1 MSILI
6 FEVTKPCLLFLKGE
20 NYLLFLD
27 LKLKTMS
34 HSDSPKQNPI
44 FLWFIV
50 PTAAILTLMFVSIN
64 HNAAAPMTK
73 MPGTLPAKEVEEVK
87 HEDHK
92 AAADTTAHAAE
103 GVKHEGA
110 KVEEH
115 KVVVEAAPAVAPA
128 HKAAH

>member
-6 FEVTKPCLLFLKGE
+6 TEVTKPCLLFLKGR
-20 NYLLFLD
+20 NYLLFLG
-27 LKLKTMS
+27 LKIKTMS
-34 HSDSPKQNPI
+34 HSDSPKQGSL
-44 FLWFIV
+44 FLWFII
-50 PTAAILTLMFVSIN
+50 PFAAILTLMFVSIN

-73 MPGTLPAKEVEEVK
+73 LPGEVPAKEVEEVK

-92 AAADTTAHAAE
+92 AAGAHA
-103 GVKHEGA
+103 
-110 KVEEH
+110 EELKIKDQ